1 MNGIK
6 CDTYMYTVEH
16 CSTFNRKEI
25 LTHATTWLDL
35 EDFILCKTSQKE
47 KKMRK
52 SRAVI
57 RNADSGSRSWLYH
70 FSVCDSM
77 RMASPPQPSTCEDDD
92 SIFLIVLLGEVNSS
106 GKCKLLW
113 VAVMLLNYP

>member
-1 MNGIK
+1 MDGIK

-16 CSTFNRKEI
+16 CSAFNRKEI
-25 LTHATTWLDL
+25 LTHATTWMDL
-35 EDFILCKTSQKE
+35 EDVILCKTSQTG

-52 SRAVI
+52 SRALI
-57 RNADSGSRSWLYH
+57 RNADSRSRSWLYH
-70 FSVCDSM
+70 FSVCDSV
-77 RMASPPQPSTCEDDD
+77 RMASPLQPSSYEDDD
-92 SIFLIVLLGEVNSS
+92 RLFLIVLLGEVNSR